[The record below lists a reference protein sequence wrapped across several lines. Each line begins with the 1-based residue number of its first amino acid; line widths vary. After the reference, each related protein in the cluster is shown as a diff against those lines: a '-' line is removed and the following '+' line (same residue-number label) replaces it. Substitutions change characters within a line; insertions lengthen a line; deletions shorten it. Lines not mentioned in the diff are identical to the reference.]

1 MGELGRAVELI
12 TAAGVHLERVARAQD
27 QPDLLER
34 AAGLREAVEI
44 IRSIPQERPA
54 SAAPEVPAD
63 EQPKD
68 DPLADLIP
76 VATYRTSEV
85 ARMFNVTDRTIT
97 NWVHSGR
104 LRAVRTLGGHL
115 RFSAADLAA
124 ARARAG

>member
-44 IRSIPQERPA
+44 IRSIPQER
-54 SAAPEVPAD
+54 STSAPEVPAD
-63 EQPKD
+63 EHKD

-76 VATYRTSEV
+76 VGTYRTSEV